1 MLFALALIPVIGLLL
16 FIFFADKKEKE
27 PIGLLIG
34 LFFAGLGTA
43 IPAIIL
49 EALGELILEAVIPYE
64 SVIKGVILAMVIV
77 APVEEM
83 GKYIVLR
90 LITWKNRAFDYSF
103 DAIVYAVFASLG
115 FAAIENIGYV
125 FGNGWGVALLRMF
138 TAVPGHACFGVFM
151 GYFYSKAKYASLS
164 GNKADYSKYNALSMI
179 CPIVIHGIYD
189 AIVMGGTASG
199 YDLFIGL
206 SLISWIVF
214 VIVLFVISVIM
225 IVHSSKND
233 FCIVTLPNAVQT
245 FYRPMIIGPWN
256 CECGTGNYLNFCS
269 SCGRQRPYFTSW
281 YCPTCGTL
289 SVFNFCSKC
298 GCPKPM
304 IQPQAPVQ

>member
-256 CECGTGNYLNFCS
+256 CECGTGNYLNFCA

>member
-1 MLFALALIPVIGLLL
+1 
-16 FIFFADKKEKE
+16 
-27 PIGLLIG
+27 
-34 LFFAGLGTA
+34 
-43 IPAIIL
+43 
-49 EALGELILEAVIPYE
+49 
-64 SVIKGVILAMVIV
+64 
-77 APVEEM
+77 
-83 GKYIVLR
+83 
-90 LITWKNRAFDYSF
+90 
-103 DAIVYAVFASLG
+103 VYAVFASLG

-151 GYFYSKAKYASLS
+151 GFFYSKAKYASLS

-256 CECGTGNYLNFCS
+256 CECGTGNYLNFCA